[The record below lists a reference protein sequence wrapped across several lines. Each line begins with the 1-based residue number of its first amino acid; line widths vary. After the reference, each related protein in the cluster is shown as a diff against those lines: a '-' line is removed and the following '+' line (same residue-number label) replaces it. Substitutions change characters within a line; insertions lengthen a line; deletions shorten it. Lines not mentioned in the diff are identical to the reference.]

1 MSAQE
6 IISQACGLPLS
17 NITQKSKLSD
27 PVEWDSL
34 AQIMIIGSIEESIGR
49 ELTSNEF
56 EEARSFI
63 GVENLLKQ

>member
-1 MSAQE
+1 MNAQE

-17 NITQKSKLSD
+17 NITLESKLSD
-27 PVEWDSL
+27 PIEWDSL

-49 ELTSNEF
+49 ELSPNEF
-56 EEARSFI
+56 EEARSFK